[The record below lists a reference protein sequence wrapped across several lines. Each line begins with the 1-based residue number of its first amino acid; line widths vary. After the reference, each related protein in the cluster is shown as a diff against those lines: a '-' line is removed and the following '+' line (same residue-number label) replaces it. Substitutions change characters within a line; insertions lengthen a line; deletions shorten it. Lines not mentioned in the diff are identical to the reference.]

1 MLIIAVIMFGFAK
14 MKLRKVFNN
23 GSTLVGTHH
32 SILWTW
38 IFRSYIPSDT
48 FNFNVLG
55 IRVYI
60 SFLVGDELSIM
71 FWLVL
76 IVLTILIFVS
86 DMAIT
91 QYYVKKLGGTKP
103 GQIAPIIGTILGMF
117 IYPPLGVIFVPIFL
131 VFIVELIMFK
141 KVQPAF
147 YASLGS
153 LLAFVTTTL
162 FKVVVYTLIV
172 VWFLLD
178 VFVF

>member
-1 MLIIAVIMFGFAK
+1 MEALWWVLIIVSFGLGYLGLIFPAIP
-14 MKLRKVFNN
+14 
-23 GSTLVGTHH
+23 
-32 SILWTW
+32 SILMFWVSAF
-38 IFRSYIPSDT
+38 IYH
-48 FNFNVLG
+48 
-55 IRVYI
+55 
-60 SFLVGDELSIM
+60 FLVGDELSIM

-91 QYYVKKLGGTKP
+91 QYYVKKLGGTKL
-103 GQIAPIIGTILGMF
+103 GQIAAIIGTIVGMF

-153 LLAFVTTTL
+153 LLAFVTTSL

>member
-1 MLIIAVIMFGFAK
+1 MEALWWVLIIVSFGLGYLGLIFPAIP
-14 MKLRKVFNN
+14 
-23 GSTLVGTHH
+23 
-32 SILWTW
+32 SILMFWVSAF
-38 IFRSYIPSDT
+38 IYH
-48 FNFNVLG
+48 
-55 IRVYI
+55 
-60 SFLVGDELSIM
+60 FLVGNELSIM

-103 GQIAPIIGTILGMF
+103 GQIAAIIGTILGMF

-153 LLAFVTTTL
+153 LLAFVTTSL